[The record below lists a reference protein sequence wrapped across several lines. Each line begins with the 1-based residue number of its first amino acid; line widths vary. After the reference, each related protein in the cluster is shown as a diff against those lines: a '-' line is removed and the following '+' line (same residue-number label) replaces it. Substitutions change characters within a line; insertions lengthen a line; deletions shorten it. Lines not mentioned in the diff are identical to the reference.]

1 MKPLQIFTNDSTNNS
16 TNDIEFYN
24 YNTKDFAKNN
34 IYSWNDGTYFANVDF
49 LINIF
54 NTKNLPENVW
64 DLEHALKY
72 IFDNNSLNRIG
83 TNKLFF
89 KASNLHG
96 RNINNK
102 INSHDNLQ
110 TFFGELDDWE
120 NIKNIITNN
129 I

>member
-1 MKPLQIFTNDSTNNS
+1 
-16 TNDIEFYN
+16 
-24 YNTKDFAKNN
+24 
-34 IYSWNDGTYFANVDF
+34 
-49 LINIF
+49 
-54 NTKNLPENVW
+54 LPENVW

-72 IFDNNSLNRIG
+72 IFDNNNLNRIG

-102 INSHDNLQ
+102 LNSHENLQ
-110 TFFGELDDWE
+110 NFFGELDDWE